1 MEEFLIRFTAGFAY
15 YLKEADAFLWG
26 PPLLIL
32 LLGTHLFYTFRLK
45 FVQKHLL
52 TAFRLVIQKD
62 DSLSGNVAPFAALA
76 VALASTIGTGN
87 VIGVATAIAL
97 GGPGAVFWCMLT
109 GVFGM
114 STKYAESLLAV
125 KYRVRDR
132 NAEVHGGPMYT
143 ILMGLK
149 WKWMA
154 VAFCIVGIIAVMGTG
169 NLVQSNAIATIVE
182 KTYHVSPVVTGLAVS
197 VVVGLVIVGGLQSI
211 AKVCTILVP
220 FMSFTY
226 LAGCFALLVMNFHFL
241 DDAIM
246 LILTSAFS
254 PKAAAGGALGYGF
267 MLAARY
273 GVARGLF
280 SNEAGMGSEPIVAA
294 TAQTRNAVRQGLVS
308 YTGTFCTIII
318 CFLTGLVIISGYL
331 ARPDHVKL
339 VNDGL
344 LTQSCFEQLPYVG
357 KYLLSFAI
365 FAFAITTLFG
375 WFYYGEQCLRFIIK
389 APRAIMAYK
398 IIYTLVVYLGAVG
411 SLSAV
416 WDFANFA
423 NGLMVIPNIL
433 SLLLLHKVVVAE
445 TKKYLWS
452 GKLDESDP
460 KCIRGNKV
468 INQE

>member
-1 MEEFLIRFTAGFAY
+1 MEEFAATCARFIKA
-15 YLKEADAFLWG
+15 ADAFLWG
-26 PPLLIL
+26 PPLLVL

-45 FVQKHLL
+45 FVQRYLF
-52 TAFRLVIQKD
+52 TAFRLVMQRD
-62 DSLSGNVAPFAALA
+62 ESLSGNVAPFAALA

-97 GGPGAVFWCMLT
+97 GGPGAVFWCMVT

-132 NAEVHGGPMYT
+132 KAEVHGGPMYT

-154 VAFCIVGIIAVMGTG
+154 VAFCIVGSIAVLGTG
-169 NLVQSNAIATIVE
+169 NLVQSNAIATIVQ
-182 KTYHVSPVVTGLAVS
+182 KTFHVSPVITGGVIALL
-197 VVVGLVIVGGLQSI
+197 VGLVIVGGLQSI
-211 AKVCTILVP
+211 AKVCTYLVP

-226 LAGCFALLVMNFHFL
+226 LAGCLALLVMNFTLL
-241 DDAIM
+241 DDALV
-246 LILTSAFS
+246 LILKSAFS
-254 PKAAAGGALGYGF
+254 AKAAAGGAVGYGF

-273 GVARGLF
+273 GIARGLF

-294 TAQTRNAVRQGLVS
+294 TAMTRNAVRQGLVS

-318 CFLTGLVIISGYL
+318 CFLTGLVIVSGYL
-331 ARPDHVKL
+331 ARPDSVKL

-344 LTQSCFEQLPYVG
+344 LTQSCFEQLPFVG
-357 KYLLSFAI
+357 KYILSFAI

-375 WFYYGEQCLRFIIK
+375 WFYYGEQCLRFMIRTPFALK
-389 APRAIMAYK
+389 AYK
-398 IIYTLVVYLGAVG
+398 VVYISIVFIGAVV
-411 SLSAV
+411 SLSTV

-433 SLLLLHKVVVAE
+433 SLLLLNKVVVAE

-452 GKLDESDP
+452 GQLDENDP
-460 KCIRGNKV
+460 RCIRGNKV
-468 INQE
+468 ISQE